1 MADLYVLRHAKSSWD
16 DPSLADVER
25 PLAPRGRKAARLLGR
40 HLSDEG
46 IRPELVLCSPAVRAH
61 ETLARIGPALAD
73 VETLVE
79 PGLYGA
85 SASDLIERLR
95 AVPEDTSSVVVI
107 GHNPA
112 LQNLIV
118 RLARPGPLRDRANAK
133 LPTGAL
139 ATLELDGDWNA
150 LTDGGAE
157 LTDLLLPRELPGS

>member
-1 MADLYVLRHAKSSWD
+1 MPVLYVLRHAKSSWD
-16 DPSLADVER
+16 DPALADADR
-25 PLAPRGRKAARLLGR
+25 PLAPRGRKAARRLGR

-46 IRPELVLCSPAVRAH
+46 IRPALVLCSPAVRAR
-61 ETLARIGPALAD
+61 ETLIGIGAALAE

-95 AVPEDTSSVVVI
+95 AVPDGVPSVVVI

-112 LQNLIV
+112 LQTLIV
-118 RLARPGPLRDRANAK
+118 RLARPGALRDRADAK

-139 ATLELDGDWNA
+139 ATLELDGGWKVLA
-150 LTDGGAE
+150 DGGAE
-157 LTDLLLPRELPGS
+157 LAELVVPRELPG

>member
-1 MADLYVLRHAKSSWD
+1 MPSLYVLRHAKSSWD
-16 DPSLADVER
+16 DPALADAER
-25 PLAPRGRKAARLLGR
+25 PLAPRGRKAARRLGR

-46 IRPELVLCSPAVRAH
+46 IRPALVLCSPAVRAR
-61 ETLARIGPALAD
+61 ETLARIGPALAE

-95 AVPEDTSSVVVI
+95 AVPDDVPSVLVI

-112 LQNLIV
+112 LQTLVV
-118 RLARPGPLRDRANAK
+118 RLARPGQLRDRAAVK

-139 ATLELDGDWNA
+139 ATLELDGGWNA
-150 LTDGGAE
+150 LTDGCAE
-157 LTDLLLPRELPGS
+157 LAKLLLPRELP